1 MSKFCSDIEFFFCKL
16 FNGPLATVNATAVE
30 IAVRAWADCDRVVV
44 VVAVVV
50 VVVAS
55 SRVKDDRA
63 IQSNDPNAKDV
74 QANNRRRLD
83 DDVVVVVPFRG
94 SRPLRPLKVTNWVR
108 WALAVSSVSP
118 FAVGYKTRR
127 AQLLFPIVNYRPNW
141 RFPAQKVSVA
151 CENAVPALL

>member
-1 MSKFCSDIEFFFCKL
+1 M
-16 FNGPLATVNATAVE
+16 NATAVE

-50 VVVAS
+50 AS

-74 QANNRRRLD
+74 QASNRRRL

-118 FAVGYKTRR
+118 FAVGYKTKR